1 VVDWS
6 GIKVGFTTSIPVEVV
21 FAAGAMP
28 VDINNIFI
36 THPRCRELVL
46 EAEFAGFPRNV
57 CSWIKGIYSTVMEAK
72 DIQYVIAVTQG
83 DCSFTHALMEIFEC
97 RGIKTIPFAYPYGRD
112 YDMLKLQVEKLMEYF
127 GTEWETVWDWKE
139 KLDAVRRRVHYLDEL
154 TWRQNRVRGFI
165 NHLYQVSCSDFN
177 LDLPGFA
184 QDLEQVISK
193 AEGSPPEHGFLRL
206 GYIGVPPIC
215 PDLYDYLE
223 TIGARVVFN
232 EVQRQF
238 SMPFV
243 AADLVEQ
250 YRQYTYPYDVFAR
263 IKDIQ
268 EQARLR
274 RLDGIIH
281 YAQTFCF
288 RQMQDLILRERI
300 DIPILTLEGD
310 KPDRLDARSRMRVD
324 SFVQMLKK

>member
-1 VVDWS
+1 MVNWS
-6 GIKVGFTTSIPVEVV
+6 GAKVGFTTSIPVEVI
-21 FAAGAMP
+21 FAAGAVP

-36 THPRCRELVL
+36 THPRCRELVE

-57 CSWIKGIYSTVMEAK
+57 CSWIKGIYSTVIEAK

-112 YDMLKLQVEKLMEYF
+112 YDLLKLQIEKLMDFF
-127 GTEWETVWDWKE
+127 GVGWEEIYGWKE

-154 TWRQNRVRGFI
+154 TWRHDRVRGFI

-177 LDLPGFA
+177 GDPSAFA
-184 QDLEQVISK
+184 MEVEEVMAA
-193 AEGSPPEHGFLRL
+193 AEKTAPAPGFLRL

-238 SMPFV
+238 SMPFSTS
-243 AADLVEQ
+243 DLVEK

-300 DIPILTLEGD
+300 KLPILTLEGD
-310 KPDRLDARSRMRVD
+310 KPGKLDARSRMRVD